1 MFIITV
7 EYFTGLY
14 KNGEKQYK
22 LTTCETNNMNDHET
36 VLDQI
41 FGPDNYCILD
51 VEEVVND

>member
-22 LTTCETNNMNDHET
+22 LTTCETNNMNDHEI

-41 FGPDNYCILD
+41 FGPDNYYILN